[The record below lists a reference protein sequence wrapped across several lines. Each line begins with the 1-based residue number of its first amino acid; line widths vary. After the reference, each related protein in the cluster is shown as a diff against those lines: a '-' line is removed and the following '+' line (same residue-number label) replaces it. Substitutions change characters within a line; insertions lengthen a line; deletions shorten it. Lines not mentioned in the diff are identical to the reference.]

1 MSIMDFESL
10 FIKKITVDNN
20 FSYKSLYNDDRGAVF
35 KDEYKSLIREA
46 MSKGIITVEKF
57 LIAEDVQDELYQI
70 NEDSKG
76 LRYTLVELLKDYHSE
91 SNFVISPLIYLLKK
105 LDPNFSLAIKEEKL
119 EVVSDVISI
128 EIRPRI
134 DGRNATPRVF
144 FPKERVAIA
153 VTNDNIENLGD
164 ILAVEDVSVCII
176 GTDDRSNVIY
186 AYKVNRTSKYFE
198 VAEGYKQNVVADLF
212 SKVREKE
219 I

>member
-1 MSIMDFESL
+1 MDFEGL
-10 FIKKITVDNN
+10 FIKKITVENN
-20 FSYKSLYNDDRGAVF
+20 FSYKSLYNDDRGAVY

-46 MSKGIITVEKF
+46 MTKGIITVEKF

-70 NEDSKG
+70 SEDSKG
-76 LRYTLVELLKDYHSE
+76 LKYTLVELLKDYHSE

-134 DGRNATPRVF
+134 DGMNATPRIY
-144 FPKERVAIA
+144 FPKEKVAIA

-164 ILAVEDVSVCII
+164 ILAVEGVSVYII

-186 AYKVNRTSKYFE
+186 AFKVNRASKYFE
-198 VAEGYKQNVVADLF
+198 VAKGYKQSVVTELF
-212 SKVREKE
+212 SKVRDIE